1 VGGQASEQTTLL
13 AIALVLVQES
23 VILVGLAAHRI
34 VQARSALSMNV
45 DRQVSQSFASVPVV
59 SFYVASGM
67 ENAHYP
73 KVEDKLTEKVI
84 VQIAIVSLPSDP

>member
-1 VGGQASEQTTLL
+1 
-13 AIALVLVQES
+13 
-23 VILVGLAAHRI
+23 
-34 VQARSALSMNV
+34 
-45 DRQVSQSFASVPVV
+45 
-59 SFYVASGM
+59 M